1 MGTDFEEE
9 QSRRG
14 LQAIAEA
21 VRSEASSCQGDSL
34 ALLALLRMLE
44 SLHREIHDGF
54 FQPSLP
60 VSRQALYSLLKDI
73 ETSGGWPYIP
83 RLRLRSLLDKFLEEH
98 HNPSPDGLLSSPSI
112 EPNPETQN

>member
-1 MGTDFEEE
+1 MGKDLEAE
-9 QSRRG
+9 QSRPG

-21 VRSEASSCQGDSL
+21 VRSEALICQGDSL
-34 ALLALLRMLE
+34 ALLALLRTLE

-83 RLRLRSLLDKFLEEH
+83 RLRLRSLLEKFLDDP
-98 HNPSPDGLLSSPSI
+98 HNSSHDGLLSPSI
-112 EPNPETQN
+112 DPKPEAPN